1 MLLTIAETA
10 LYLIC
15 KVDLIDKEI
24 EMAMKI
30 EQFVG
35 RPVNEKNDCAV
46 RAFTVVSGLPYM
58 EVWKL
63 FKEAGRQ
70 PRKGSTITVMNTVA
84 QKIGLEFKQAKARPT
99 LKQFQQMIGSDPVV
113 AVKRGHAFGYKA
125 GETLD
130 VGTPVG
136 NRTRIWCYYTKA
148 EVPKITYEL
157 TAKGQYL
164 LPL

>member
-1 MLLTIAETA
+1 
-10 LYLIC
+10 
-15 KVDLIDKEI
+15 
-24 EMAMKI
+24 MAMQM

-35 RPVNEKNDCAV
+35 RPATEKNDCAV

-63 FKEAGRQ
+63 FLEAGRQ
-70 PRKGSTITVMNTVA
+70 PRKGSTIAVMNAVA
-84 QKIGLEFKQAKARPT
+84 QKIGLEYNIFKTYPTPT
-99 LKQFQQMIGSDPVV
+99 LKQFEQMIGADPVV

-130 VGTPVG
+130 VGKPISR
-136 NRTRIWCYYTKA
+136 RTRIWCYYTKTA
-148 EVPKITYEL
+148 PKIEYQCSP
-157 TAKGQYL
+157 KGQYV

>member
-1 MLLTIAETA
+1 MLLIIAETA

-35 RPVNEKNDCAV
+35 RPINEKNDCAV

-58 EVWKL
+58 EVWRL

-113 AVKRGHAFGYKA
+113 AVKRGHAFGFTKT
-125 GETLD
+125 GKTLD
-130 VGTPVG
+130 YFEVGARSRV
-136 NRTRIWCYYTKA
+136 WCYYEKVA
-148 EVPKITYEL
+148 VERITYECSP
-157 TAKGQYL
+157 KGQYV

>member
-24 EMAMKI
+24 EMAMQI

-35 RPVNEKNDCAV
+35 RPINEKNDCAV
-46 RAFTVVSGLPYM
+46 RAFTVVSGLSYM
-58 EVWKL
+58 EVWSL
-63 FKEAGRQ
+63 FKMAGRQ
-70 PRKGSTITVMNTVA
+70 PRKGSSIAVMNAVA
-84 QKIGLEFKQAKARPT
+84 EKIGLEFNRAKTNPT

-113 AVKRGHAFGYKA
+113 AVKRGHAFGFKA

-130 VGTPVG
+130 VGPPVG
-136 NRTRIWCYYTKA
+136 NRTRIWCYYTKVA
-148 EVPKITYEL
+148 PKIEYQCNP
-157 TAKGQYL
+157 KGQYI

>member
-24 EMAMKI
+24 EMAMQI

-35 RPVNEKNDCAV
+35 RPINEKNDCAV
-46 RAFTVVSGLPYM
+46 RAFTVVSGLPYI

-70 PRKGSTITVMNTVA
+70 PRKGSPIPVMNKVA
-84 QKIGLEFKQAKARPT
+84 EQIGLEFKRTKNNPT
-99 LKQFQQMIGSDPVV
+99 LKQFQQIIGSDPVV
-113 AVKRGHAFGYKA
+113 AVKRGHAFGYQA

-130 VGTPVG
+130 YGTPMG
-136 NRTRIWCYYTKA
+136 NRTRIWCYYTKVA
-148 EVPKITYEL
+148 PKIEYQCNP
-157 TAKGQYL
+157 KGQYV

>member
-63 FKEAGRQ
+63 FIEAGRK
-70 PRKGSTITVMNTVA
+70 PRGRSPIPVMNKVA
-84 QKIGLEFKQAKARPT
+84 EQIGLEFKRTKNNPT

-113 AVKRGHAFGYKA
+113 AVKRGHAFGYQA

-130 VGTPVG
+130 YGLPIG
-136 NRTRIWCYYTKA
+136 NRTRIWSYYTKVA
-148 EVPKITYEL
+148 PKITYEL